1 MATDNLTALTDQF
14 DSLLSKLSASSRRQL
29 SRDIARSLRAS
40 QAQRIKQNI
49 APGGSAYEPR
59 KSSLQQRRG
68 AIKHRLMFQKLIRT
82 KWLTASSTA
91 EVAVVGFVGFANQV
105 AREHHYGLLSRIG
118 QQHTA
123 QMPKRELLGLTQ
135 AEQQNVQDIISRYLA
150 L

>member
-1 MATDNLTALTDQF
+1 MATNDLTALTEQF
-14 DSLLSKLSASSRRQL
+14 DSLIGKLSASSRRQL

-59 KSSLQQRRG
+59 KSKLQQRRG
-68 AIKHRLMFQKLIRT
+68 AIKRRLMFQKLIRA
-82 KWLTASSTA
+82 KWLKASSTA
-91 EVAVVGFVGFANQV
+91 EVAAVGFVGFANQV
-105 AREHHYGLLSRIG
+105 AREHHYGLRSRIS
-118 QQHTA
+118 QQQTV

-135 AEQQNVQDIISRYLA
+135 SEQQNVQDIIIRYLA